1 MYLAGP
7 KGPTEKRNAE
17 LFGELYLV
25 GTRGKCCAVLTER
38 QLTIERFDGKGLRLD
53 LAAIDRM
60 RHLKVPILPSGT
72 YLLGGI
78 AIYLGITTIMSPLS
92 WVSIGVGFTAIL
104 SNFISRYSI
113 LAIETGSGGRH
124 LISGSEGN
132 LLKLCLMV
140 DRVRHGSNLEEARI
154 GLEELETG
162 LPTFPSIRDAK
173 GILALPDEKTQ
184 SNIGNLGLPSGMMN
198 IGSFEVD
205 PIKEPVP
212 LQSSVE
218 NRHEILPDST
228 SISDFSVP
236 AVTQE
241 QSSLNAYERA
251 WGVDSTPSWYKERE
265 IAHAPENRIDSALSD
280 ASQGMDLFAPGGI
293 FDATSPSETSE
304 FEEDEN
310 SDFGVL
316 GGLFDSTEHRERE
329 LSSSQMIKR
338 AHNSFGAPEQ
348 PYVRP
353 MLPPPTDEAVRE
365 ECRAG
370 VVRQARAKQ
379 ELRLNNMAESSI
391 KPASLEEYPALNR
404 LANSMGSTRMS
415 VNRTGSKKS
424 SSGWLGRLLRPSVG
438 MVTRSEKKGASKQKS
453 EVVSEERARFQ
464 SSQHMRLRS
473 DQDHQ
478 AEVGVRIRGMRN
490 AADFSSAKD
499 SLDSIVSRIQSGEEE
514 APRLIEVPGNSLRF
528 NQLRPTSSKEDPH
541 PLPGLRR
548 LG

>member
-1 MYLAGP
+1 M
-7 KGPTEKRNAE
+7 EKRNAE
-17 LFGELYLV
+17 LFGELNLV
-25 GTRGKCCAVLTER
+25 GTRGKCCAILTER

-60 RHLKVPILPSGT
+60 RHLKVPMLPSGT

-92 WVSIGVGFTAIL
+92 WVSIGVGFTAIV

-124 LISGSEGN
+124 LVSGSEGN

-140 DRVRHGSNLEEARI
+140 DRVRHGSDLEEARI

-173 GILALPDEKTQ
+173 GILATPDKKSKT
-184 SNIGNLGLPSGMMN
+184 NMGMLGLPSGMAS
-198 IGSFEVD
+198 IEAFEVD
-205 PIKEPVP
+205 TIMDQVP
-212 LQSSVE
+212 LESVAD
-218 NRHEILPDST
+218 NRNERLPDSP
-228 SISDFSVP
+228 SISDFSGP
-236 AVTQE
+236 AVAQNE
-241 QSSLNAYERA
+241 QNSLNAYERA

-265 IAHAPENRIDSALSD
+265 IAQAPENRIDSALSD

-293 FDATSPSETSE
+293 FDAATPSEIDE
-304 FEEDEN
+304 FRENGN
-310 SDFGVL
+310 SDSGVL
-316 GGLFDSTEHRERE
+316 GDLFDSTEQRERE
-329 LSSSQMIKR
+329 LSSSQMIKQ

-370 VVRQARAKQ
+370 VVRRARAKQ
-379 ELRLNNMAESSI
+379 ELRLNNMTEAPI
-391 KPASLEEYPALNR
+391 KPANLEEYPALSK
-404 LANSMGSTRMS
+404 LANSMGTTRLS
-415 VNRTGSKKS
+415 VNMADSKKP
-424 SSGWLGRLLRPSVG
+424 SSGWLGRLLRPSGG
-438 MVTRSEKKGASKQKS
+438 MVVREENRGVSNQKS
-453 EVVSEERARFQ
+453 EVVSDEKPRFQ

-473 DQDHQ
+473 DQEHQ
-478 AEVGVRIRGMRN
+478 AEVGARIRGMRN
-490 AADFSSAKD
+490 SAEYSSAKD
-499 SLDSIVSRIQSGEEE
+499 TLDSIVSRIQSGEEE
-514 APRLIEVPGNSLRF
+514 APRLMEAPSNSLRF
-528 NQLRPTSSKEDPH
+528 GQLRPTSSKDDPH